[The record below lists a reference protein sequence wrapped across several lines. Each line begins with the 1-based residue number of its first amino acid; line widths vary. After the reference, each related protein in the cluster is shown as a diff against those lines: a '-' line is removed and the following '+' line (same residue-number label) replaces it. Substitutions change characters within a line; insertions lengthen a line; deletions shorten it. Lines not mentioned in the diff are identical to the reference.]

1 MIPSKK
7 ESDAMAAFL
16 AHREG
21 DLVERAR
28 LWNAVIEL
36 IKSRPAEVVEE
47 MEIKATDGNRSN

>member
-1 MIPSKK
+1 
-7 ESDAMAAFL
+7 MAAFL